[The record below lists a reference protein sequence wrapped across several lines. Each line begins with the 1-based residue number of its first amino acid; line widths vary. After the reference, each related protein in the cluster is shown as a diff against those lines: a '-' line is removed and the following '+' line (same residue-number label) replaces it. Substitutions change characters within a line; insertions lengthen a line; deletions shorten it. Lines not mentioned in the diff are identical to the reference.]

1 MFYALNGRMLKKA
14 LIIICSAFFTA
25 VILYAY
31 ETNRPVFS
39 LPSGPKAV
47 YKVDNARGQVALT
60 FDISW
65 GDENAEQ
72 ILDVLKQHGIKNA
85 TFFLSASWAERHPSV
100 VKRIKEDGHEIGSMG
115 YQFVN
120 YTELESSKIRQ
131 DLMMAKKV
139 FDTLGVKNVELLRPP
154 GGNFNKTVLKIADS
168 LGYTVVHW
176 SINSKDWLNPGTEQI
191 VANVTNDLEPG
202 DIVLLHASD
211 SAKQT
216 AKALPKIIAVMK
228 ENGYQNVRLS
238 ELLAN
243 GEAKSK
249 GID

>member
-1 MFYALNGRMLKKA
+1 
-14 LIIICSAFFTA
+14 
-25 VILYAY
+25 
-31 ETNRPVFS
+31 
-39 LPSGPKAV
+39 
-47 YKVDNARGQVALT
+47 DNARGQVALT

-154 GGNFNKTVLKIADS
+154 GGNFNKTVLKIAHS

-176 SINSKDWLNPGTEQI
+176 S
-191 VANVTNDLEPG
+191 
-202 DIVLLHASD
+202 
-211 SAKQT
+211 
-216 AKALPKIIAVMK
+216 
-228 ENGYQNVRLS
+228 
-238 ELLAN
+238 
-243 GEAKSK
+243 
-249 GID
+249 